1 MTTFDSY
8 ANERIGFYEARFQCK
23 TNQQLAEAFSTMGT
37 SRGWTVE
44 RSYYSSALTREMQK
58 RGINLANIINDDN
71 GRQTIHCVRVL
82 YEEKSHAM
90 IPAN

>member
-8 ANERIGFYEARFQCK
+8 ANERIGFYEARFQSK

-37 SRGWTVE
+37 SRGWTTE

-58 RGINLANIINDDN
+58 RGINLTNIINND
-71 GRQTIHCVRVL
+71 GRQAVHCIRVL
-82 YEEKSHAM
+82 YDEASHAV
-90 IPAN
+90 IPID

>member
-37 SRGWTVE
+37 SRGWTAE

-58 RGINLANIINDDN
+58 RVINLTDIINEDD
-71 GRQTIHCVRVL
+71 GRQAVHGVRVL
-82 YEEKSHAM
+82 YDEASHAM
-90 IPAN
+90 TPID